1 MAPEASPGLGRARE
15 RTNMEGCWMPV
26 TTDEGIIEVMQNTK
40 TIALVGASN
49 NPDRASYAVL
59 RYLLDLGYTIYPVNP
74 MEEEVFGMKS
84 YASVKDVPR
93 PVDMVDIFRKSED
106 AAPIVDEAVEIGAK
120 YVWLQLD
127 IFADEQVARAEAAGL
142 KCVVD
147 KCPAIEMPRLYI
159 GPENPHKRS
168 RRRAREAAEAAEAA
182 AKAEAARAGEPV
194 AAHA

>member
-1 MAPEASPGLGRARE
+1 
-15 RTNMEGCWMPV
+15 MPV
-26 TTDEGIIEVMQNTK
+26 TTDEGLREVLGNTK

-49 NPDRASYAVL
+49 NWQRASHSVM

-74 MEEEVFGMKS
+74 TESEVFGMKC
-84 YASVKDVPR
+84 YASVKDIPY

-106 AAPIVDEAVEIGAK
+106 AAPVVDEAVEIGAR

-147 KCPAIEMPRLYI
+147 KCPAIEMPRI
-159 GPENPHKRS
+159 GMGPLNPHKPE
-168 RRRAREAAEAAEAA
+168 RRRARDAAEAAGRA
-182 AKAEAARAGEPV
+182 AGERTLV
-194 AAHA
+194 GAGAS